1 MRRELLGRVIA
12 LDPVID
18 EALGESSQ
26 LRYRSSVL
34 LTAVDGLFAALAGW
48 RAIAGRLAS
57 HPDDRTRNDAR
68 DALQAVP
75 EELQST
81 PECRE
86 PSRWAAGSV
95 ALYRACAAAAQQL
108 IELPADTPSRR
119 LIADQAAAVL
129 AGLSQALNGIAL
141 LVDPARPVSRHR
153 TKQVRVPDW
162 LPAFVNAGRAF
173 VTICAVALFWIATA
187 WPNGALAITFAAIGV
202 TMFAPRA
209 DQAYTMVLSFMA
221 GTILAAFLA
230 AVVGFAVLPQVAT
243 FAGFALSIGL
253 VLVPAGAGMAQPWQS
268 ALFVAITANFIPL
281 LGPANQMN
289 YNTVQF
295 YNATLAI
302 VGGVGAAAVSF
313 RLLPPLSAAYR
324 TRRLLAL
331 SLRDLHRLAAVLPS
345 SDDWESRIYGRL
357 VALPAETEPLQR
369 AQLLAALTVGSEIIR
384 LRRLAEHP
392 ELATLLG
399 LALAALARGNVVV
412 AQIGLAR
419 LDERLAAFADA
430 ASLRAR
436 AGILAISEAI
446 AQHAPYFADGAHQ

>member
-1 MRRELLGRVIA
+1 
-12 LDPVID
+12 
-18 EALGESSQ
+18 
-26 LRYRSSVL
+26 
-34 LTAVDGLFAALAGW
+34 
-48 RAIAGRLAS
+48 
-57 HPDDRTRNDAR
+57 
-68 DALQAVP
+68 
-75 EELQST
+75 
-81 PECRE
+81 
-86 PSRWAAGSV
+86 
-95 ALYRACAAAAQQL
+95 
-108 IELPADTPSRR
+108 
-119 LIADQAAAVL
+119 
-129 AGLSQALNGIAL
+129 
-141 LVDPARPVSRHR
+141 
-153 TKQVRVPDW
+153 
-162 LPAFVNAGRAF
+162 
-173 VTICAVALFWIATA
+173 
-187 WPNGALAITFAAIGV
+187 
-202 TMFAPRA
+202 
-209 DQAYTMVLSFMA
+209 
-221 GTILAAFLA
+221 LA

-384 LRRLAEHP
+384 LRRLAEQP